1 MLKDLPTLEFI
12 YVPGLPFRI
21 ALVDKPA
28 NHVSFVML
36 KEKEEKKIRPVL
48 LSMNEEK
55 RELFG
60 VALRADYP
68 VYRYYE
74 ELGEFYLNY
83 SPAQIEGLVL
93 DVMRSG
99 QVNNICLGHD
109 SKENMSDISCKESY
123 LSKEGVQF
131 CGEDIAAG
139 SWFVTLKAW
148 TEEAWATLKNS
159 AAAGFSPEMFGIFE
173 KAKLQEHVQMMDWL
187 KNKPTPSPPDP
198 VPEEKRERFTEPK
211 NLDAY
216 LAKLSEQLKE
226 KKVELAHIVTD
237 KGTLA
242 TVNMLEE
249 FEVGARVLLIDAEGK
264 ATIPPAGDY
273 TAGNVIYTVS
283 LDEWSGYFII
293 KNIRGGNTSPAPVT
307 LSEDRIRE
315 IALEHV
321 KSLLPQQVDLTP
333 YEKKTENLEARLVAM
348 EKAIKDISGVVAKI
362 PAFKDEKLMTPPAQN
377 NPLGY
382 KKIGT

>member
-1 MLKDLPTLEFI
+1 MEFI

-36 KEKEEKKIRPVL
+36 KEKEEKKVKPVL

-74 ELGEFYLNY
+74 ELGEFLLNY
-83 SPAQIEGLVL
+83 SPAQIETLVL

-148 TEEAWATLKNS
+148 TAEAWATLKNS

-173 KAKLQEHVQMMDWL
+173 KEKLQTQVKMMDWL
-187 KNKPTPSPPDP
+187 KGNKPPESPAEP
-198 VPEEKRERFTEPK
+198 VPQGKRERFTEPK

-216 LAKLSEQLKE
+216 LTRLSEQLKE
-226 KKVELAHIVTD
+226 KKIDLTQVITD

-249 FEVGARVLLIDAEGK
+249 FEIGARVLLVDAEGN
-264 ATIPPAGDY
+264 ASLPAPGDY
-273 TAGNVIYTVS
+273 TADRVTYTVA

-293 KNIRGGNTSPAPVT
+293 TNISSSADPAPAPIT

-321 KSLLPQQVDLTP
+321 KSLIPQQVDLTP

-362 PAFKDEKLMTPPAQN
+362 PASITDKVQQPSRPAEKTFTRMCP
-377 NPLGY
+377 
-382 KKIGT
+382 